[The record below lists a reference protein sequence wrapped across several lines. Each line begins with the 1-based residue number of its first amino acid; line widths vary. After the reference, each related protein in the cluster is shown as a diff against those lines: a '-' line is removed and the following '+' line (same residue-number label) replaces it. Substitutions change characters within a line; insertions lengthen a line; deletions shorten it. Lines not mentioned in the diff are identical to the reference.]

1 MIFDTDIFI
10 WVQRGSEKK
19 QYLISMDSLKICDK
33 LAKGE
38 KDEKTLELE

>member
-10 WVQRGSEKK
+10 LQGGSEKK
-19 QYLISMDSLKICDK
+19 QYLISMDSLKICGK